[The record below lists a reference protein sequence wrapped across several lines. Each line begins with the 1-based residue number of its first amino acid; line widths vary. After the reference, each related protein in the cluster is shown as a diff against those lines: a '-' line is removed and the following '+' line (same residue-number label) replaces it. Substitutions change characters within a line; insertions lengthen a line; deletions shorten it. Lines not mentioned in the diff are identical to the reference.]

1 MKAKQFT
8 YNQIIQFFIQ
18 NNMPLNEKQVK
29 LIASKVKEEFALLED
44 YRKKQ
49 KEKRDRDFIKR
60 EKKRLE
66 RKAYRE
72 KFEIVLKPQKIS

>member
-29 LIASKVKEEFALLED
+29 LVASKVKEEFSLLED

-49 KEKRDRDFIKR
+49 KEKRDREFIKR

-66 RKAYRE
+66 RKANRE

>member
-1 MKAKQFT
+1 MKTKQFT

-49 KEKRDRDFIKR
+49 KEKRDREFIKR

-66 RKAYRE
+66 RKANRE

>member
-1 MKAKQFT
+1 
-8 YNQIIQFFIQ
+8 
-18 NNMPLNEKQVK
+18 MPLNEKQVK

-49 KEKRDRDFIKR
+49 KEKRDREFIKR

>member
-1 MKAKQFT
+1 MKAKTFT

-29 LIASKVKEEFALLED
+29 LVASKVKEEFALLED

-49 KEKRDRDFIKR
+49 KEKRDREFIKR

-66 RKAYRE
+66 RKANRE

>member
-49 KEKRDRDFIKR
+49 KEKRDREFIKR

-66 RKAYRE
+66 RKANRE

>member
-29 LIASKVKEEFALLED
+29 LVASKVKEEFALLED

-49 KEKRDRDFIKR
+49 KEKRDREFIKR

>member
-66 RKAYRE
+66 RKANRE

>member
-1 MKAKQFT
+1 MKAKTFT

-49 KEKRDRDFIKR
+49 KEKRDREFIKR

-66 RKAYRE
+66 RKANRE

>member
-29 LIASKVKEEFALLED
+29 LVASKVKEEFALLED

-49 KEKRDRDFIKR
+49 KENRDREFIKR

-66 RKAYRE
+66 RKANRE

>member
-29 LIASKVKEEFALLED
+29 LVASKVKEEFALLED

-49 KEKRDRDFIKR
+49 KEKRDREFIKR

-66 RKAYRE
+66 RKANRE

>member
-1 MKAKQFT
+1 
-8 YNQIIQFFIQ
+8 
-18 NNMPLNEKQVK
+18 MPLNEKQVK

-49 KEKRDRDFIKR
+49 KEKRDREFIKR

-66 RKAYRE
+66 RKANRE

>member
-29 LIASKVKEEFALLED
+29 LVASKVKEEFALLED

-66 RKAYRE
+66 RKANRE

>member
-1 MKAKQFT
+1 
-8 YNQIIQFFIQ
+8 
-18 NNMPLNEKQVK
+18 MPLNEKQVK
-29 LIASKVKEEFALLED
+29 LVASKVKEEFALLED

-49 KEKRDRDFIKR
+49 KEKRDREFIKR

-66 RKAYRE
+66 RKANRE

>member
-49 KEKRDRDFIKR
+49 KEKRDREFIKR

>member
-44 YRKKQ
+44 YRKEQ
-49 KEKRDRDFIKR
+49 KEKRDREFIKR